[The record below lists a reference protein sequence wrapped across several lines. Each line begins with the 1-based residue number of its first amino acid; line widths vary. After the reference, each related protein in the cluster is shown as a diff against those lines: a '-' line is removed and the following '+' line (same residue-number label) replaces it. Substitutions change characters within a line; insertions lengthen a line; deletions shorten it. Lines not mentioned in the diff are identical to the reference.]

1 MLNVITTQQW
11 LYLGFIFI
19 VVAVVGYVII
29 SQLAPNRVR
38 TRLGKVIQPEG
49 KIEDAS
55 APQWV
60 EKVIE
65 LARPL
70 AKLSLP
76 AEGWEKSPLRI
87 HFMNAGYREG
97 SVVTFYFIAKT
108 ALAILFA
115 VIFFVYMGLTGKN
128 ASATTYLI
136 LMLLFAGIGYYLP
149 NVFLARRIE
158 SRQREIFEAF
168 PDATDLMLVCVEA
181 GLGLDAALIRVGQ
194 EIRLKSP
201 VLADELHLVTLELR
215 AGNTKERALKN
226 LALRTGVE
234 QVDSLVAMLVQA
246 ERFGTS
252 IGDSLRVYADEL
264 RTRRRLLAE
273 EAAAKI
279 PLKLLFP
286 LIFFIFP
293 SLLLVLLGP
302 AFIQIYRILIPTFS
316 GVGQ

>member
-1 MLNVITTQQW
+1 MTTEQW
-11 LYLGFIFI
+11 LYLGFIFL
-19 VVAVVGYVII
+19 VVTGVGYVIV
-29 SQLAPNRVR
+29 SQLAPSRVR
-38 TRLGKVIQPEG
+38 SRLEKVIKPE
-49 KIEDAS
+49 AS
-55 APQWV
+55 ITGEAAPQWV
-60 EKVIE
+60 EKFIE
-65 LARPL
+65 VAGPI
-70 AKLSLP
+70 AKLSVP
-76 AEGWEKSPLRI
+76 AEGWEKSTLRTR
-87 HFMNAGYREG
+87 FMNAGYREG
-97 SVVTFYFIAKT
+97 SVVSLYFIAKS

-115 VIFFVYMGLTGKN
+115 AVFFVYVGFTGK
-128 ASATTYLI
+128 SLSTTNFILI
-136 LMLLFAGIGYYLP
+136 MLTAAAFGYYLP

-158 SRQREIFEAF
+158 SRQREIFETF

-181 GLGLDAALIRVGQ
+181 GLGLDAAIIKVG
-194 EIRLKSP
+194 EEVRLKSQ

-215 AGNTKERALKN
+215 AGSTKEQALKN
-226 LALRTGVE
+226 LAMRTGVE

-264 RTRRRLLAE
+264 RTKRRLRAE

-302 AFIQIYRILIPTFS
+302 AFIQIYRILIPTL
-316 GVGQ
+316 GGGQ